1 MVFMGPIEICVPGV
15 FKLHYNITLFSML
28 LKSFLMSHNSLC
40 NVRNLLQVPNVDFV
54 HFFFDLVIFYT
65 GFIFAEGYQY
75 WKGFIGTFSYYFR
88 PIATLLSKILG
99 FSIYY

>member
-54 HFFFDLVIFYT
+54 HFFLIWWFFTLASFLLKVINTGKDLLEPLAIIFVPLQPVI
-65 GFIFAEGYQY
+65 
-75 WKGFIGTFSYYFR
+75 KNFR
-88 PIATLLSKILG
+88 I
-99 FSIYY
+99 